1 MSIFFAY
8 YLPIRQEKNK
18 EFTHLI
24 SGHFAD
30 FVEGGILMVCH
41 VGDLRYKDVV
51 NIKNGIRIGCVDDV
65 EINTCTAEVTALVIY
80 GRRKLF
86 GLLGREED
94 IIIRWQDIDVIG
106 EDTILVCFEGVMR
119 SFGNKKPGSFLN
131 RLFG

>member
-1 MSIFFAY
+1 MKTFA
-8 YLPIRQEKNK
+8 
-18 EFTHLI
+18 
-24 SGHFAD
+24 
-30 FVEGGILMVCH
+30 EGGMAMVCH

-106 EDTILVCFEGVMR
+106 EDTILVCFEGVVR
-119 SFGNKKPGSFLN
+119 NSGSKTTGSFLN
-131 RLFG
+131 RLFS

>member
-1 MSIFFAY
+1 
-8 YLPIRQEKNK
+8 
-18 EFTHLI
+18 
-24 SGHFAD
+24 
-30 FVEGGILMVCH
+30 MVCH

-94 IIIRWQDIDVIG
+94 RIFPWESVRRFG
-106 EDTILVCFEGVMR
+106 EDIILVEADAAQVR
-119 SFGNKKPGSFLN
+119 
-131 RLFG
+131 RAERRRRREA